1 MNSSIYDYIKEVI
14 QQEDILFNEPM
25 SRHTT
30 FRVGGDAK
38 CLIKIKDKA
47 QLLKLVPYLQI
58 TGQDYFILGN
68 GSNLLVGDKGYSG
81 FIVKLDSSM
90 GKIGIEGERMTVP
103 AGVLLTKAAAE
114 AREHS
119 LSGMEFA
126 SGIPGT
132 MGGGIVMNAGAYGG
146 EMKQIVESVEVMNRE
161 GEILVLDND
170 TMEFGYRTSV
180 IKNRPFIVL
189 EAVLRLQQGKKEE
202 IDAKMEELAAK
213 RRAKQPLEYP
223 SAGSTFKRPEGYYAG
238 KLIMD
243 AGLRGFGIGG
253 ARVADKHCG
262 FVINT
267 GKATAA
273 DVREV
278 IEEVQQRVKDKFGV
292 RLEREV
298 IFLGDF

>member
-1 MNSSIYDYIKEVI
+1 MNSSIYEHIKEIVP
-14 QQEDILFNEPM
+14 QEDILFNEPM

-30 FRVGGDAK
+30 FRVGGEAK
-38 CLIKIKDKA
+38 CLIKIKNKE
-47 QLLKLVPYLQI
+47 QLIKLVPYLQI

-90 GKIGIEGERMTVP
+90 GNILVSDSRMTVP
-103 AGVLLTKAAAE
+103 AGTLLTTAAAAAE
-114 AREHS
+114 EHG
-119 LSGMEFA
+119 LSGLEFA

-132 MGGGIVMNAGAYGG
+132 IGGGIVMNAGAYGG

-180 IKNRPFIVL
+180 IRNRPFIVL
-189 EAVLRLQQGKKEE
+189 EAVLKLQPGNREE
-202 IDAKMEELAAK
+202 IKAKMEELNAK

-243 AGLRGFGIGG
+243 AGLRGFYIGG

-262 FVINT
+262 FVVNT
-267 GKATAA
+267 GRATAE

-278 IEEVQQRVKDKFGV
+278 IEEVQQRVKEKFGV
-292 RLEREV
+292 RLEREI

>member
-1 MNSSIYDYIKEVI
+1 MFK
-14 QQEDILFNEPM
+14 EPM
-25 SRHTT
+25 SGHTT
-30 FRVGGDAK
+30 FRVGGNAK
-38 CLIKIKDKA
+38 CLIRIESKE

-58 TGQDYFILGN
+58 TGQNYFILGN
-68 GSNLLVGDKGYSG
+68 GSNLLVGDKGYDG
-81 FIVKLDSSM
+81 IIVKLDSSM
-90 GKIGIEGERMTVP
+90 GNILVEGNRMTVP
-103 AGVLLTKAAAE
+103 AGTLLTKAAAA
-114 AREHS
+114 AREHN

-132 MGGGIVMNAGAYGG
+132 IGGGIVMNAGAYGG
-146 EMKQIVESVEVMNRE
+146 EMKQLVESVEVMNRE

-189 EAVLRLQQGKKEE
+189 EAVLMLQPGKQEE
-202 IDAKMEELAAK
+202 IGAKMEELAVK

-223 SAGSTFKRPEGYYAG
+223 SAGSTFKRPEGYFAG

-243 AGLRGFGIGG
+243 AGLRGFSIGG

-262 FVINT
+262 FIVNT
-267 GKATAA
+267 GNATAA

-278 IEEVQQRVKDKFGV
+278 IEEVQQRVKEKFGV
-292 RLEREV
+292 TLEREV